1 MLTFF
6 ILIQV
11 MQAIS
16 ADSKKPEAII
26 QELDNVRILPE
37 EWN

>member
-1 MLTFF
+1 
-6 ILIQV
+6 

-26 QELDNVRILPE
+26 QELDNVRTLPE